1 MSTPEEEIKQLKI
14 ALEKAN
20 IENIENKGKFNLLMD
35 EYHKCKEENARLH
48 NYLGSQGFCLSPM
61 IGVSTDSTDAS
72 GGVIL
77 VSPSSC
83 ITTGPT
89 NVEENGNTIPVSD
102 DTSGDNDITLTR
114 SGGFKAE
121 ETKIKRHNGKIISY
135 KHIQYENDFGKKT
148 LKSYGFIQSDDF
160 SYNIYFPLFFDG
172 AKNVDGF
179 IDYSK
184 LPINVSFEA
193 NCNNTC
199 PGKEGEKI
207 GTKVS
212 IIS

>member
-1 MSTPEEEIKQLKI
+1 MSTPEEEVKQLKI
-14 ALEKAN
+14 ALEKVNAIN
-20 IENIENKGKFNLLMD
+20 
-35 EYHKCKEENARLH
+35 EYLKQEIRDYKEENSRLH
-48 NYLGSQGFCLSPM
+48 NFLGNNGFCHSPM
-61 IGVSTDSTDAS
+61 MSVANISTVSTDAS

-77 VSPSSC
+77 TSPSPV
-83 ITTGPT
+83 IPT
-89 NVEENGNTIPVSD
+89 VPVNIEEHSSTVPISD
-102 DTSGDNDITLTR
+102 DTSGDSESTLTR

-148 LKSYGFIQSDDF
+148 LKSYGFIESDDF

-184 LPINVSFEA
+184 LPIDVSFEA